1 MQCKE
6 WDDANSEL
14 FKESHDEAVH
24 KNSYKSRLYEL
35 ISASL
40 NTSRQ
45 EGAVW
50 RSRQHRVSIRL
61 TASYAPAPLHGPLLH
76 GKACHWILRL
86 LHSPTNPVPLPPLKG
101 TQDVTGFA
109 FVLPV
114 LHDGV
119 LYYPSPVRECH
130 LKSGTIS

>member
-35 ISASL
+35 ISAFL

-61 TASYAPAPLHGPLLH
+61 AASHTPAPRSSSSWKSMSLDSQV
-76 GKACHWILRL
+76 A
-86 LHSPTNPVPLPPLKG
+86 SLPYESSSLATLKG

-130 LKSGTIS
+130 LKGGTIS

>member
-61 TASYAPAPLHGPLLH
+61 TASYAPTPLRRSAVLFFMEKH
-76 GKACHWILRL
+76 
-86 LHSPTNPVPLPPLKG
+86 
-101 TQDVTGFA
+101 VTGF
-109 FVLPV
+109 
-114 LHDGV
+114 
-119 LYYPSPVRECH
+119 
-130 LKSGTIS
+130 